1 MSYTVKN
8 RISDLK
14 QQIQKFQTSNPF
26 ANYNF
31 LNALEKTDCLNES
44 SGWKAQYL
52 LGKNES
58 FIPFYEKNNS
68 QGEFVFDYAW
78 ANAYY
83 RYGMPYYPK
92 IVMSVPFT
100 PVEGK
105 RIFSQNKKDA
115 IDSLKSLTEHARKKD
130 FSSIHALYVEEDEKN
145 VYEEMNFIKRIDC
158 NYRWTNKGY
167 EDFEDFLSKFVS
179 RKRKNIKKERD
190 LIKRMN
196 IKFKKVSNISDT
208 VWDEF
213 YLFYALTYARRGQR
227 PYLTLEFFKELKNL
241 DPIIIFAH
249 KDDYNIAAA
258 LFFK

>member
-14 QQIQKFQTSNPF
+14 QEIQKFQTSNPF

-31 LNALEKTDCLNES
+31 LNALEKTDCLNEL

-100 PVEGK
+100 PVEL
-105 RIFSQNKKDA
+105 
-115 IDSLKSLTEHARKKD
+115 SL
-130 FSSIHALYVEEDEKN
+130 IH
-145 VYEEMNFIKRIDC
+145 I
-158 NYRWTNKGY
+158 
-167 EDFEDFLSKFVS
+167 
-179 RKRKNIKKERD
+179 
-190 LIKRMN
+190 
-196 IKFKKVSNISDT
+196 
-208 VWDEF
+208 
-213 YLFYALTYARRGQR
+213 
-227 PYLTLEFFKELKNL
+227 
-241 DPIIIFAH
+241 
-249 KDDYNIAAA
+249 
-258 LFFK
+258 